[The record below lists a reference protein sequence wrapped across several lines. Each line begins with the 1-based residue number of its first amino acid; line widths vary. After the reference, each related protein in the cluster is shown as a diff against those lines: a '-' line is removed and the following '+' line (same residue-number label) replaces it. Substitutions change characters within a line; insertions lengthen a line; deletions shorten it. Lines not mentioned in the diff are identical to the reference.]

1 MHLLIVATLILS
13 SIAMENY
20 QEVSRNLI
28 AKNEDY
34 NSLPD
39 DAFEIAAIAL
49 GFPIS
54 SSSDWFVGSKADR
67 AIMTKVFARGNG
79 PDPNQFAHW
88 CSGYADQNQ
97 WLQVSFLQPRIVT
110 AVSLRGV
117 VTSFKIQYSND
128 GINWLRYN
136 NDSIL
141 KGSMVEGNDANY
153 VSKVVL

>member
-1 MHLLIVATLILS
+1 MHLLVVATLILS

-20 QEVSRNLI
+20 QKGGRSLI
-28 AKNEDY
+28 AKYEDY
-34 NSLPD
+34 NSLTD

-88 CSGYADQNQ
+88 CSGFADQNQ
-97 WLQVSFLQPRIVT
+97 WLQVSFFQPRIVT
-110 AVSLRGV
+110 AVSLKGW
-117 VTSFKIQYSND
+117 VTSFKIKYSID
-128 GINWLRYN
+128 GQKWLSYN
-136 NDSIL
+136 NDTLL
-141 KGSMVEGNDANY
+141 KGSMVEGKD
-153 VSKVVL
+153 